1 MLISKKKQFIFVHV
15 QKTAGISLQQVLTSH
30 APDAR
35 LWHGR
40 HGHASSGLAEIGRK
54 RWERYFSFGFV
65 RNPWDR
71 LVSHYSMIRDK
82 IDELTPEQ
90 RAEPRPFKI
99 ELWNYVLHFSH
110 DFDSFLDNCTG
121 LIWDRDCYKSFLFN
135 QIDYLSDDKG
145 EIVVDYV
152 GRFENFEQDA
162 TAVLARIGIEAEVPR
177 LNRSSRGDYHDYY
190 TPRTRDLV
198 AKRFARDIQAFGYE
212 F

>member
-1 MLISKKKQFIFVHV
+1 MLISKKKKFIFVHV
-15 QKTAGISLQQVLTSH
+15 QKTAGISLQHVLTSH
-30 APDAR
+30 APDTR

-40 HGHASSGLAEIGRK
+40 HSHASSGLAEIGREK
-54 RWERYFSFGFV
+54 WERYFSFGFV

-82 IDELTPEQ
+82 IDELNPEQ
-90 RAEPRPFKI
+90 RAEPRPFKF
-99 ELWNYVLHFSH
+99 ELWNCVLHFSH

-135 QIDYLSDDKG
+135 QVDYLSDDKG

-162 TAVLARIGIEAEVPR
+162 NAVLARIGIEAEVPK
-177 LNRSSRGDYHDYY
+177 LNRSSRGDYHDYS

-198 AKRFARDIQAFGYE
+198 AKRFARDIDAFGYE